1 MSRVWNT
8 NYTKG
13 DDGPEKYWYNY
24 NMLDSVS
31 PEKLNKPTTQFDQ
44 CGIQNI
50 YYHEIKNRTDPET
63 GEDYW
68 KEEPKMSRNFTDVL
82 TFMEWYEITHMD
94 EGFGIIL
101 MDDVATNQSDVYKYF
116 LDEDAGNVRRYPD
129 GIENMKKCY
138 QDYPGDWL
146 VDFSEL
152 SGAAYLKVSIL
163 LGSVYFIAINI

>member
-1 MSRVWNT
+1 MIRELQRVMYVRTGISRSIEKDMISGVNYNGYMKWSASFMSRVWNT

-13 DDGPEKYWYNY
+13 DDGAEKYWYNY
-24 NMLDSVS
+24 NMLESVS

-101 MDDVATNQSDVYKYF
+101 MDDVATN
-116 LDEDAGNVRRYPD
+116 
-129 GIENMKKCY
+129 
-138 QDYPGDWL
+138 
-146 VDFSEL
+146 
-152 SGAAYLKVSIL
+152 
-163 LGSVYFIAINI
+163 